1 MLRLARPQNR
11 APPLWAFPFLSPS
24 PAHQQA
30 DRCRGCKWRQYHFPS
45 PTRGAWLALIH
56 SFNPHEGPGK
66 VLVLHGT
73 TLRHRAAGHCPR
85 PTAGKDPDPVPS
97 HQACVPLT
105 APHTRAQT
113 SNTLVIESACP
124 PRGQPCRAGGRQRA
138 HAGVTGRKL
147 CPSPGPVPTGG
158 RQNGGPGSGCH
169 VAQQRRG
176 PSREAPLLRL
186 PTHSWHLPSADVS
199 PCHFPGARTA
209 ASVALVTCPSATYM
223 QEPDLLRSEGA
234 SGRSDLTPLCPGL
247 QM

>member
-11 APPLWAFPFLSPS
+11 APPLWVFPFLSPS

-66 VLVLHGT
+66 VLVLHGR

-85 PTAGKDPDPVPS
+85 PTAGKDPDPGPS
-97 HQACVPLT
+97 HQARVPLA

-124 PRGQPCRAGGRQRA
+124 PEASPAVPEDTREHTPVSRAGSCVLPQARFPQEEGRMAGQGL
-138 HAGVTGRKL
+138 GVTW
-147 CPSPGPVPTGG
+147 
-158 RQNGGPGSGCH
+158 
-169 VAQQRRG
+169 
-176 PSREAPLLRL
+176 PSRGGGHHVGHLCSGSPPTPGTSPQPTSALATSLGHGQLRVLPWSPARQPPTCRSRTYSGPKVPL
-186 PTHSWHLPSADVS
+186 
-199 PCHFPGARTA
+199 G
-209 ASVALVTCPSATYM
+209 
-223 QEPDLLRSEGA
+223 G
-234 SGRSDLTPLCPGL
+234 LT
-247 QM
+247 